1 MSLLVFESL
10 QNKIFMKIVHVVE
23 PFVGGIVTFIN
34 SLVKNLDDDSHII
47 IHGEREELMPLSEVK
62 KQFSSPNVKFL
73 RWKSAQRSLNPQKDI
88 FAFLE
93 LYTILKRLKVS
104 DSIDVVHLHSS
115 KGGFLGRIV
124 CRLLGIQDVVFYTP
138 NGAPFL
144 ANESLT
150 TNYIYKKLEKIA
162 SSFGGQVVSCSP
174 SEQKAYKLAG
184 IDSVTINNGIQPKKV
199 ATLSKSRKKDRIF
212 RIVTSGRIADQKN
225 PILFNKIA
233 TYFEEFK
240 QFKFLWIGEGNQR
253 NLLTAKNIQVT
264 GWLAKEELDKV
275 VNDADV
281 YLSTANFEGLPF
293 AVLEALAL
301 KKPVL
306 LTDCVGN
313 KDLVMNGLNGDV
325 YKNEN
330 QAINKILHF
339 YNNSSMLN
347 IMGEHSIAHCKTSFD
362 LSDTYNSYRDLYQKA
377 SLIYK
382 GSNIRLNN

>member
-1 MSLLVFESL
+1 
-10 QNKIFMKIVHVVE
+10 MKIVHVVE

-47 IHGEREELMPLSEVK
+47 IHGEREELIPLAAVK
-62 KQFSSPNVKFL
+62 RQFSSPNVKFL
-73 RWKSAQRSLNPQKDI
+73 RWKSAQRSLNPHKDI
-88 FAFLE
+88 IAFLE
-93 LYTILKRLKVS
+93 LFTILKRLK
-104 DSIDVVHLHSS
+104 DNNSIDVVHLHSS

-124 CRLLGIQDVVFYTP
+124 CRLLKIQDVVFYTP

-144 ANESLT
+144 ANESNT
-150 TNYIYKKLEKIA
+150 INFIYKKLEILA

-184 IDSVTINNGIQPKKV
+184 INSVTINNGIRSKKV
-199 ATLSKSRKKDRIF
+199 NTLSKSRKKDRIF
-212 RIVTSGRIADQKN
+212 TIVTSGRIADQKN
-225 PILFNKIA
+225 PVLFNKIA

-253 NLLTAKNIQVT
+253 NLLTANNIQVT
-264 GWLAKEELDKV
+264 GWLAKEELDIL
-275 VNDADV
+275 VNDADI

-313 KDLVMNGLNGDV
+313 KDLVLNGLNGDV
-325 YKNEN
+325 FQNDNE
-330 QAINKILHF
+330 AINKILHF

-347 IMGEHSIAHCKTSFD
+347 IMGQHSIRHCNESFD
-362 LSDTYNSYRDLYQKA
+362 LSDTYESYRELYKKA

-382 GSNIRLNN
+382 GIYPIPTN

>member
-1 MSLLVFESL
+1 
-10 QNKIFMKIVHVVE
+10 MKIVHVVE

-47 IHGEREELMPLSEVK
+47 IHGEREELIPLAAVK

-73 RWKSAQRSLNPQKDI
+73 RWKSAQRSLNPHKDI
-88 FAFLE
+88 IAFLE
-93 LYTILKRLKVS
+93 LYTILKRLK
-104 DSIDVVHLHSS
+104 DNNSIDVVHLHSS

-124 CRLLGIQDVVFYTP
+124 CRLLKIQDVVFYTP

-144 ANESLT
+144 ANEST
-150 TNYIYKKLEKIA
+150 TINFIYKKLEKLA
-162 SSFGGQVVSCSP
+162 SNFGGQVVSCSP

-184 IDSVTINNGIQPKKV
+184 IESVTINNGIKPKKV
-199 ATLSKSRKKDRIF
+199 SLSSKNRKKDRIF

-240 QFKFLWIGEGNQR
+240 QFKFVWIGEGMQR
-253 NLLTAKNIQVT
+253 NLLTANNIQVT
-264 GWLAKEELDKV
+264 GWLAKEELDIL
-275 VNDADV
+275 VNDADI

-347 IMGEHSIAHCKTSFD
+347 IMGENSITHCKTSFD
-362 LSDTYNSYRDLYQKA
+362 LSDTSKSYRDLYKKA
-377 SLIYK
+377 SLTYK
-382 GSNIRLNN
+382 EGNTSLNN

>member
-1 MSLLVFESL
+1 
-10 QNKIFMKIVHVVE
+10 MKIVHVVE

-47 IHGEREELMPLSEVK
+47 IHGEREELIPLAAVK

-73 RWKSAQRSLNPQKDI
+73 RWKSAQRSLNPHKDI
-88 FAFLE
+88 IAFLE
-93 LYTILKRLKVS
+93 LYTILKRLK
-104 DSIDVVHLHSS
+104 DNNSIDVVHLHSS

-124 CRLLGIQDVVFYTP
+124 CRLLKIQDVVFYTP

-144 ANESLT
+144 ANEST
-150 TNYIYKKLEKIA
+150 TINFIYKKLEKLA
-162 SSFGGQVVSCSP
+162 SNFGGQVVSCSP

-184 IDSVTINNGIQPKKV
+184 IESVTINNGIKPKKV
-199 ATLSKSRKKDRIF
+199 SLSSKNRKKDRIF

-240 QFKFLWIGEGNQR
+240 QFKFVWIGEGIQR
-253 NLLTAKNIQVT
+253 NLLTANNIQVT
-264 GWLAKEELDKV
+264 GWLAKEELDIL
-275 VNDADV
+275 VNDADI

-347 IMGEHSIAHCKTSFD
+347 IMGENSITHCKTSFD
-362 LSDTYNSYRDLYQKA
+362 LSDTSKSYRDLYKKA
-377 SLIYK
+377 SLTYK
-382 GSNIRLNN
+382 EGNTSLNN

>member
-1 MSLLVFESL
+1 
-10 QNKIFMKIVHVVE
+10 MKIVHVVE

-47 IHGEREELMPLSEVK
+47 IHGEREELIPLAAVK

-73 RWKSAQRSLNPQKDI
+73 RWKSAQRSLNPHKDI
-88 FAFLE
+88 IAFLE
-93 LYTILKRLKVS
+93 LYTILKRLK
-104 DSIDVVHLHSS
+104 DNNSIDVVHLHSS

-124 CRLLGIQDVVFYTP
+124 CRLLKIQDVVFYTP

-144 ANESLT
+144 ANEST
-150 TNYIYKKLEKIA
+150 TINFIYKKLEKLA
-162 SSFGGQVVSCSP
+162 SNFGGQVVSCSP

-184 IDSVTINNGIQPKKV
+184 IESVTINNGIKPKKV
-199 ATLSKSRKKDRIF
+199 SLSSKNRKKDRIF

-240 QFKFLWIGEGNQR
+240 QFKFVWIGEGMQG
-253 NLLTAKNIQVT
+253 NLLTANNIQVT
-264 GWLAKEELDKV
+264 GWLAKEELDIL
-275 VNDADV
+275 VNDADI

-347 IMGEHSIAHCKTSFD
+347 IMGENSITHCKTSFD
-362 LSDTYNSYRDLYQKA
+362 LSDTSKSYRDLYKKA
-377 SLIYK
+377 SLTYK
-382 GSNIRLNN
+382 EGNTSLNN

>member
-1 MSLLVFESL
+1 
-10 QNKIFMKIVHVVE
+10 MKIVHVVE

-34 SLVKNLDDDSHII
+34 SLVKNLENDSHII
-47 IHGEREELMPLSEVK
+47 IHGEREELIPLAAVK
-62 KQFSSPNVKFL
+62 KQFLSPNVKFL
-73 RWKSAQRSLNPQKDI
+73 RWKSAQRSLNPHKDI
-88 FAFLE
+88 IAFLE
-93 LYTILKRLKVS
+93 LYTILKRLKNNN
-104 DSIDVVHLHSS
+104 SIDVVHLHSS
-115 KGGFLGRIV
+115 KGGFLGRLV
-124 CRLLGIQDVVFYTP
+124 CRLLKIQDVVFYTP

-144 ANESLT
+144 ANESNT
-150 TNYIYKKLEKIA
+150 INFIYKKLEILA

-184 IDSVTINNGIQPKKV
+184 INSVTINNGIRSKKV
-199 ATLSKSRKKDRIF
+199 NTLSKSRKKDRIF
-212 RIVTSGRIADQKN
+212 TIVTSGRIADQKN
-225 PILFNKIA
+225 PVLFNKIA

-253 NLLTAKNIQVT
+253 NLLTANNIQVT
-264 GWLAKEELDKV
+264 GWLAKEELDIL
-275 VNDADV
+275 VNDADI

-313 KDLVMNGLNGDV
+313 KDLVLNGLNGDV
-325 YKNEN
+325 FQNDNE
-330 QAINKILHF
+330 AINKILHF

-347 IMGEHSIAHCKTSFD
+347 IMGQHSIRHCNESFD
-362 LSDTYNSYRDLYQKA
+362 LSDTYESYRELYKKA

-382 GSNIRLNN
+382 GIYPIPTN

>member
-1 MSLLVFESL
+1 
-10 QNKIFMKIVHVVE
+10 MKIVHVVE

-47 IHGEREELMPLSEVK
+47 IHGEREELIPLAVVK

-88 FAFLE
+88 IAFLE
-93 LYTILKRLKVS
+93 LYTILKRLKDS
-104 DSIDVVHLHSS
+104 NSIDVVHLHSS
-115 KGGFLGRIV
+115 KGGFLGRLV

-144 ANESLT
+144 ANESIT
-150 TNYIYKKLEKIA
+150 TNFIYKKLEKLA

-184 IDSVTINNGIQPKKV
+184 IESVTINNGIQPKK
-199 ATLSKSRKKDRIF
+199 TTPSKRRTKDKIF

-225 PILFNKIA
+225 PVLFNKIA

-240 QFKFLWIGEGNQR
+240 QFKFLWIGEGDQR

-264 GWLAKEELDKV
+264 GWLAKEELDMV

-325 YKNEN
+325 FKNED

-362 LSDTYNSYRDLYQKA
+362 LSDTYKSYRNLYEKA
-377 SLIYK
+377 SLIHK
-382 GSNIRLNN
+382 GSNSRLNN

>member
-1 MSLLVFESL
+1 
-10 QNKIFMKIVHVVE
+10 MKIVHVVE

-47 IHGEREELMPLSEVK
+47 IHGEREELIPLAAVK

-73 RWKSAQRSLNPQKDI
+73 RWKSAQRSLNPHKDI
-88 FAFLE
+88 IAFLE
-93 LYTILKRLKVS
+93 LYTILKRLK
-104 DSIDVVHLHSS
+104 DNNSIDVVHLHSS

-124 CRLLGIQDVVFYTP
+124 CRLLKIQDVVFYTP

-144 ANESLT
+144 ANEST
-150 TNYIYKKLEKIA
+150 TINFIYKKLEKLA
-162 SSFGGQVVSCSP
+162 SNFGGQVVSCSP

-184 IDSVTINNGIQPKKV
+184 IESVTINNGIKPKKV
-199 ATLSKSRKKDRIF
+199 SLSSKNRKKDRIF

-240 QFKFLWIGEGNQR
+240 QFKFVWIGEGMQR
-253 NLLTAKNIQVT
+253 NLLTANNIQVT
-264 GWLAKEELDKV
+264 GWLAKEELDIL
-275 VNDADV
+275 VNDADI

-347 IMGEHSIAHCKTSFD
+347 IMGENSITHCKTSFD
-362 LSDTYNSYRDLYQKA
+362 LSDTSKSYRDLYKKA
-377 SLIYK
+377 SLTYK
-382 GSNIRLNN
+382 EGNTSINN

>member
-1 MSLLVFESL
+1 
-10 QNKIFMKIVHVVE
+10 MKIVHVVE

-47 IHGEREELMPLSEVK
+47 IHGEREELIPLAAVK

-73 RWKSAQRSLNPQKDI
+73 RWKSAQRSLNPHKDI
-88 FAFLE
+88 IAFLE
-93 LYTILKRLKVS
+93 LFTILKRLK
-104 DSIDVVHLHSS
+104 DNNSIDVVHLHSS

-124 CRLLGIQDVVFYTP
+124 CRLLKIQDVVFYTP

-144 ANESLT
+144 ANEST
-150 TNYIYKKLEKIA
+150 TINFIYKKLEKLA
-162 SSFGGQVVSCSP
+162 SNFGGQVVSCSP

-184 IDSVTINNGIQPKKV
+184 IESVTINNGIKPKKV
-199 ATLSKSRKKDRIF
+199 SLSSKNRKKDRIF

-240 QFKFLWIGEGNQR
+240 QFKFVWIGEGMQR
-253 NLLTAKNIQVT
+253 NLLTANNIQVT
-264 GWLAKEELDKV
+264 GWLAKEELDIL
-275 VNDADV
+275 VNDADI

-347 IMGEHSIAHCKTSFD
+347 IMGENSITHCKTSFD
-362 LSDTYNSYRDLYQKA
+362 LSDTSKSYRDLYKKA
-377 SLIYK
+377 SLTYK
-382 GSNIRLNN
+382 EGNTSLNN